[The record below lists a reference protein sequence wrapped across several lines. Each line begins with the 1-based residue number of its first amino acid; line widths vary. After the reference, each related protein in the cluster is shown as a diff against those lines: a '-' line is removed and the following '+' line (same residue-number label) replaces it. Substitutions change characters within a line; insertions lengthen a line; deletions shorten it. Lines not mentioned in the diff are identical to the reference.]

1 MIVKIAH
8 IVLAGWLLALAAAPC
23 ARADQRD
30 PKLED
35 LFQRLKHR
43 ELPPPE
49 AQAVEDQIWRI
60 WQASGSPSTD
70 LLLERVESMLA
81 TGALD
86 PAIKLLDEIIALS
99 PEFAE
104 GWNKR
109 ATVYFL
115 RNDFRAALR
124 DAEHALRLEPRH
136 FGAWSGLGAIFLE
149 LGQDAKA
156 LQAYQEALKINPHLD
171 DIAKEAERLSLSAR
185 GRSI

>member
-1 MIVKIAH
+1 MMVKIAY
-8 IVLAGWLLALAAAPC
+8 IVVAGMMLISAAAPG

-30 PKLED
+30 PKLHE
-35 LFQRLKHR
+35 LFQRLKLR

-60 WQASGSPSTD
+60 WHASGSPSTD
-70 LLLERVESMLA
+70 LLLERVESMMASDTLE
-81 TGALD
+81 
-86 PAIKLLDEIIALS
+86 PAVKLLDEVIALS
-99 PEFAE
+99 PDFAE

-124 DAEHALRLEPRH
+124 DTEHALRLEPRH

-156 LQAYQEALKINPHLD
+156 LQAYQEALKINPHLP
-171 DIAKEAERLSLSAR
+171 DIAKEAERLNLTAK

>member
-1 MIVKIAH
+1 MILKTSYIF
-8 IVLAGWLLALAAAPC
+8 LAGLLLTLAGSPC
-23 ARADQRD
+23 ANADQHD
-30 PKLED
+30 PKLDD
-35 LFQRLKHR
+35 LFQRLKLR
-43 ELPPPE
+43 ELSPSE
-49 AQAVEDQIWRI
+49 AQTVEDQIWRI

-81 TGALD
+81 TDTLD

-99 PEFAE
+99 PDFAE

-109 ATVYFL
+109 ATVSFL
-115 RNDFRAALR
+115 RKDYTAALR
-124 DAEHALRLEPRH
+124 DAEHTLRLEPRH

-156 LQAYQEALKINPHLD
+156 LQAYEKALEINPHLT
-171 DIAKEAERLSLSAR
+171 DIAKEAESLSLSAK